1 MRKHI
6 AHTVA
11 DELNALHGMS
21 HTVDDREMFM
31 ITPNELADH
40 EQNEPAPS
48 APEPTEEDGD

>member
-6 AHTVA
+6 ARSVA

-31 ITPNELADH
+31 LTPNEMADH